1 MNHMVKK
8 IITGFLCLFLIVTI
22 NFFLPRLLPG
32 DPVLML
38 TGMDEDAISEAK
50 YKSYKERLGVDRPI
64 GEQFVDYI
72 KDIIKG
78 DLGYSYYFNDDVSNI
93 ILRRIPN
100 TLQIA
105 IPTVILSSIIALIW
119 GSIAGYRENKLLD
132 NISTTTAIIINAIP
146 GFVLAMFMVTVF
158 AFKLRIFPL
167 GGLNSINIPE
177 GILPAFLDR
186 VRHLILPVITLTIA
200 SVPGKYILVRNTVA
214 AAKKDK
220 YVMYAKARGISE
232 IRVIFAHILKNICG
246 PFITI
251 VGLQI
256 GFIIS
261 GSMICE
267 TIFSI
272 KGMGSLIYQATAS
285 RDYPTMQGCLF
296 VTALAV
302 VIATIITDILC
313 ISIDPRVRSG
323 IYEEA

>member
-1 MNHMVKK
+1 MKHIMKK
-8 IITGFLCLFLIVTI
+8 IITGFLCLFFIVTI

-50 YKSYKERLGVDRPI
+50 YESYKEKLGVDRPI

-72 KDIIKG
+72 KGLMKG
-78 DLGYSYYFNDDVSNI
+78 DLGYSYHFNDDVSNI

-132 NISTTTAIIINAIP
+132 NISTTIAIIVNAIP
-146 GFVLAMFMVTVF
+146 GFVLAMLMVTVF

-177 GILPAFLDR
+177 GILSAFLDR
-186 VRHLILPVITLTIA
+186 VRHLILPVLTLTIA
-200 SVPGKYILVRNTVA
+200 SVPGKYILVRNTVS

-302 VIATIITDILC
+302 VIATIITDIIC

>member
-1 MNHMVKK
+1 MKYIFKK
-8 IITGFLCLFLIVTI
+8 IITGLLCLFLIISI

-50 YKSYKERLGVDRPI
+50 YESYKDKLGVDRPLL
-64 GEQFVDYI
+64 EQFVDYI
-72 KDIIKG
+72 KGLIKG
-78 DLGYSYYFNDDVSNI
+78 DLGYSYHFNEDVADI
-93 ILRRIPN
+93 IIRRIPN

-105 IPTVILSSIIALIW
+105 IPTVILSSVIALIL
-119 GSIAGYRENKLLD
+119 GSIAGYKENSSLD
-132 NISTTTAIIINAIP
+132 NISTTVAIIVNAIP
-146 GFVLAMFMVTVF
+146 GFVLAMLMVTVF
-158 AFKLRIFPL
+158 AFKLRWFPL

-177 GILPAFLDR
+177 GILPVFLDR
-186 VRHLILPVITLTIA
+186 VHHLILPVITLTIA

-214 AAKKDK
+214 ASRKDK
-220 YVMYAKARGISE
+220 YVMYAKARGIPE
-232 IRVIFAHILKNICG
+232 IRVVFAHILKNICS

-251 VGLQI
+251 VGLQV

-272 KGMGSLIYQATAS
+272 KGMGSLIYQATSS

-302 VIATIITDILC
+302 VIATIITDIIC

-323 IYEEA
+323 VYEET

>member
-285 RDYPTMQGCLF
+285 RDYPTIQGCLF

>member
-1 MNHMVKK
+1 MNYIVKK
-8 IITGFLCLFLIVTI
+8 IITGFLCLFLIITI

-50 YKSYKERLGVDRPI
+50 YESYKEKLGVDRPI

-72 KDIIKG
+72 KDLIKG
-78 DLGYSYYFNDDVSNI
+78 DLGYSYHFNDDVTNI

-132 NISTTTAIIINAIP
+132 NISTTIAIIVNAIP
-146 GFVLAMFMVTVF
+146 GFVLAMLMVTVF

-167 GGLNSINIPE
+167 GGLNSINIPK

-214 AAKKDK
+214 AAKNDK

-232 IRVIFAHILKNICG
+232 MRVIFAHILKNICG

-285 RDYPTMQGCLF
+285 RDYPTMQGYLF

-302 VIATIITDILC
+302 VIATIITDIIC